1 MCVPYYLPHAFV
13 PKATQRGFCDYC
25 HQKLALHPYWE
36 EERATA
42 AQAIVRAAG
51 DLRHLDPAG

>member
-13 PKATQRGFCDYC
+13 PKVEQPGFCDYC
-25 HQKLALHPYWE
+25 SRKLALHPYWE

-42 AQAIVRAAG
+42 AAQIIRAAG
-51 DLRHLDPAG
+51 DLHPAGT